1 MLPFHSCIFP
11 LDSFPKNGSLKMG
24 NINPLNFLSGTKPNS
39 YLDVE
44 NYKLIDT
51 EFEYLFYHP
60 VKEYWVFGLQFRE
73 KE

>member
-1 MLPFHSCIFP
+1 
-11 LDSFPKNGSLKMG
+11 MG